1 MVAAPVRTH
10 AFAFLCP
17 GYCRLVDL
25 VLKDIPDSV
34 AISFLDDGVIHS
46 AEVEDHIRNVRTVL
60 AAYRDAGLKLAVKK
74 CNFFADE
81 ITYLGHVL
89 NEKGIR
95 PIDSYV
101 DAIKKWPLS
110 RYKTEARAFLG
121 VTGYYRQHIPDY
133 AKSAYAQKQQH
144 TLAPL
149 MYEAFAFL

>member
-1 MVAAPVRTH
+1 M
-10 AFAFLCP
+10 
-17 GYCRLVDL
+17 
-25 VLKDIPDSV
+25 LKDIPDSV